1 MFGRDIMLDPAVHAS
16 IISVA
21 GDWAKF
27 IYEVTK
33 PRTTEGGEALAVLR
47 RDFETA
53 YKELVK
59 GVQIYQPR
67 EKK

>member
-1 MFGRDIMLDPAVHAS
+1 MLDPLVHAS
-16 IISVA
+16 VISVA

-33 PRTTEGGEALAVLR
+33 PRTEDKEEALAVLR

-53 YKELVK
+53 YKGLLK
-59 GVQIYQPR
+59 GIQIYQPR
-67 EKK
+67 EEK